1 MTSSS
6 LMLSLRQGAF
16 WTYLQGGFA
25 AAVQFATGIAMA
37 RLLAPADF
45 GLFAAVT
52 AYTVLLL
59 RQAQFGL
66 PESLIQAERLDIRRL
81 GSVFWAMEA
90 FAVVA
95 FLLSAALAGVVSA
108 FYDDPRFVPLMLAV
122 SANFLVMPFS
132 AVAGAWLRRQMRF
145 RAVAKISMVLTITGA
160 AAGIAAALGGLGV
173 WSFVAAAWTNALLG
187 AWLHVRVSGWHPPRP
202 RMTVA
207 EVAPL
212 LRYGW
217 KLHLNS
223 MLWLASSRVTP
234 MILGGL
240 MGVHALGLFRR
251 AAESARM
258 PVDQLVSRLYQ
269 LFFAAFSRASERSPR
284 EAGRLNEKVLFAMC
298 AVVFPLLLA
307 LWFLAEPFVVG
318 LYGEKWAGAVA
329 PMRLLVIGAFASA
342 VSMQLGAL
350 ADARGLAGKEAYL
363 QLFGLG
369 LAAAAVL
376 MGSRWGLEGVAA
388 ALAVRAWIMLAG
400 VVAIVHRYSGCL
412 RASRVLV
419 ACLPAIISVVS
430 GAMLGWAAVSLT
442 RHLHPWV
449 GGLAGAG
456 AAIIGDIVAFC
467 ILVLLWRNHAGL
479 GAVRAMIRTK
489 LFPLARCREFARKP
503 WLAGRA

>member
-1 MTSSS
+1 MTSST
-6 LMLSLRQGAF
+6 LMRSLRQGAF
-16 WTYLQGGFA
+16 WTYLQGGFS

-52 AYTVLLL
+52 AYTMLLL

-90 FAVVA
+90 FAVA
-95 FLLSAALAGVVSA
+95 ALLLSAALAGAVSA
-108 FYDDPRFVPLMLAV
+108 FYDDARFVPLMLAV
-122 SANFLVMPFS
+122 SVNFLVMPFS

-145 RAVAKISMVLTITGA
+145 RAVAKISMVLTVTGA
-160 AAGIAAALGGLGV
+160 AVGISAAAGGLGV

-187 AWLHVRVSGWHPPRP
+187 AWLHVRASGWRPPRP
-202 RMTVA
+202 RMTA
-207 EVAPL
+207 TEVTPL

-234 MILGGL
+234 MLLGGL
-240 MGVHALGLFRR
+240 LGVHALGLFRR

-269 LFFAAFSRASERSPR
+269 LFFAAFARASERSPR

-307 LWFLAEPFVVG
+307 LWFLSEPFVVG
-318 LYGEKWAGAVA
+318 LYGQKWAGAVE
-329 PMRLLVIGAFASA
+329 PMRLLLIGAFASA

-412 RASRVLV
+412 RAPRILV
-419 ACLPAIISVVS
+419 ACLPPALAAGV
-430 GAMLGWAAVSLT
+430 GAAVGMGSMPSDGFG
-442 RHLHPWV
+442 HPW
-449 GGLAGAG
+449 LAWGAG
-456 AAIIGDIVAFC
+456 AVTAVGSYS
-467 ILVLLWRNHAGL
+467 LVLCCLAAVWRSHDGIAAARRL
-479 GAVRAMIRTK
+479 
-489 LFPLARCREFARKP
+489 LARNRMGG
-503 WLAGRA
+503 LTGRALSQG